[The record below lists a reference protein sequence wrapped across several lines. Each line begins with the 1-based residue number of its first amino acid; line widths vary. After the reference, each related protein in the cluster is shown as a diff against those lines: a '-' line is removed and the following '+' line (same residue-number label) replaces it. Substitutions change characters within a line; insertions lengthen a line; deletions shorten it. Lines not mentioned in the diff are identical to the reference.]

1 MAYARLC
8 SSNIARGQGTEST
21 RYARY
26 DVKVH
31 GQRATPG
38 NEPIMEGAVYVKVT
52 LELHNDAL
60 MGLDAC
66 VRTGIVQLED
76 SVFSPDHEKAGGC
89 KA

>member
-1 MAYARLC
+1 
-8 SSNIARGQGTEST
+8 
-21 RYARY
+21 
-26 DVKVH
+26 
-31 GQRATPG
+31 
-38 NEPIMEGAVYVKVT
+38 VKVT